1 MSVWPLS
8 SNTVALMAVAGLAT
22 GVIAL
27 LISLWTR
34 WTLARERRRRG
45 ENQLPWAELKILPT
59 PDLGW
64 FVGRMEIHNPS
75 GQSLAVE
82 ELRVEKP
89 AFMRLAALPS
99 GGVGPRTVDAASVRP
114 AKSLDVSWIVNEP
127 HLPHSDFAYAGEFL
141 VQCAPSMIQRWTSS
155 QTLSCRIDARG
166 RYRSAKARRFA
177 IQAPGAVR
185 I

>member
-1 MSVWPLS
+1 MWPLS
-8 SNTVALMAVAGLAT
+8 SNTLAFFAVGGFVT
-22 GVIAL
+22 GILAL
-27 LISLWTR
+27 LIALWTR
-34 WTLARERRRRG
+34 WALARDRRRRG

-64 FVGRMEIHNPS
+64 FVGRIEIHNPS

-99 GGVGPRTVDAASVRP
+99 AGVGPRKVDAASVKP

-127 HLPHSDFAYAGEFL
+127 HLPHSDLAYAGEFL
-141 VQCAPSMIQRWTSS
+141 VQCAPSMIQRWTTSRM
-155 QTLSCRIDARG
+155 LACRIVARG

-177 IQAPGAVR
+177 IPAPGIVR

>member
-1 MSVWPLS
+1 MSPLS
-8 SNTVALMAVAGLAT
+8 SETVAFLAVAGFAT
-22 GVIAL
+22 AVLAL
-27 LISLWTR
+27 LIALWTR
-34 WTLARERRRRG
+34 WTLARDRRRRG

-89 AFMRLAALPS
+89 AFMRLAPLPS
-99 GGVGPRTVDAASVRP
+99 VGVGPRTVDP
-114 AKSLDVSWIVNEP
+114 AGIAPSKTLDVSWIVNEP
-127 HLPHSDFAYAGEFL
+127 HLPHSDLAYAGEFL
-141 VQCAPSMIQRWTSS
+141 VQCAPSMIQRWTSAR
-155 QTLSCRIDARG
+155 TLSCRIVARG
-166 RYRSAKARRFA
+166 RYRSAKARRLA
-177 IQAPGAVR
+177 IPAPGTVR